1 MVIESSA
8 IVALL
13 LGEPETEALVA
24 AIAAAQRRVVSA
36 GSYLESAIVISARS
50 GSTAQAQL
58 DELLDSL
65 GIAIL
70 PFTRE
75 QADTTIEAY
84 RRYGKGSGH
93 PANLNFGDCFA
104 YALAKLTDEP
114 ILFKVNDFSQTDL
127 RPAVPRA

>member
-1 MVIESSA
+1 MVIDSSA

-36 GSYLESAIVISARS
+36 GSYLESASVISARS

-114 ILFKVNDFSQTDL
+114 ILFKGNDFSQTDL

>member
-1 MVIESSA
+1 MVIDSSA

-104 YALAKLTDEP
+104 YPLAKLTDEP
-114 ILFKVNDFSQTDL
+114 ILFKGNDFSQTDL

>member
-1 MVIESSA
+1 MVIDSSA

-24 AIAAAQRRVVSA
+24 AIAAVQRRVVSA

-114 ILFKVNDFSQTDL
+114 ILFKGNDFSQTDL